1 MRVDVFVGTRADL
14 GPLRPV
20 LDELMSRPGVETRV
34 LTGVAFDAAEL
45 EDQLGAGGPTII
57 ELTVPLHEVDVS
69 AQLLHGPAISQAVGR
84 LVHEHPADRLVV
96 LGDRWELLHVVP
108 PFVLAGVPVVHLH
121 GGEVTG
127 GAIDERVRH
136 AVTKL
141 ADVHCVASRDA
152 ADRVARLGEE
162 PERIHVTGAPG
173 LDRYAGQR
181 RLVDAELAELLGVA
195 VQRPLALF
203 TYHPPTATGTQDAG
217 RWAEEALRATLDVCG
232 TVVATHPGMDPGREQ
247 VLAALERVAASNDR
261 LLVVAA
267 LGARY
272 PAVLA
277 SCDVVV
283 GNSSSG
289 VIEAASA
296 GVPAVDVGL
305 RQQGRLRSDNV
316 HWSDEGG
323 AAVGAALRH
332 VLSDG
337 FREQA
342 ARTVNVYG
350 DGAAARRIVDVV
362 LADVPSRSKRFVD
375 G

>member
-1 MRVDVFVGTRADL
+1 VR
-14 GPLRPV
+14 
-20 LDELMSRPGVETRV
+20 
-34 LTGVAFDAAEL
+34 
-45 EDQLGAGGPTII
+45 QLGEP
-57 ELTVPLHEVDVS
+57 
-69 AQLLHGPAISQAVGR
+69 
-84 LVHEHPADRLVV
+84 
-96 LGDRWELLHVVP
+96 GDRV
-108 PFVLAGVPVVHLH
+108 
-121 GGEVTG
+121 
-127 GAIDERVRH
+127 
-136 AVTKL
+136 
-141 ADVHCVASRDA
+141 
-152 ADRVARLGEE
+152 
-162 PERIHVTGAPG
+162 HVTGAPG

-181 RLVDAELAELLGVA
+181 RLADAELEELLGVP
-195 VQRPLALF
+195 VHRPLALF
-203 TYHPPTATGTQDAG
+203 TYHPATATGTQDAG
-217 RWAEEALRATLDVCG
+217 RWAEEALRATLEICG

-247 VLAALERVAASNDR
+247 VLAVLDRMAASNDR
-261 LLVVAA
+261 LLVVEA

-289 VIEAASA
+289 VIEAASV

-316 HWSDEGG
+316 HWSDEGE

-342 ARTVNVYG
+342 SRTVNVYG
-350 DGAAARRIVDVV
+350 DGTAARRIVDAV
-362 LADVPSRSKRFVD
+362 LAEAPSRSKRFVD